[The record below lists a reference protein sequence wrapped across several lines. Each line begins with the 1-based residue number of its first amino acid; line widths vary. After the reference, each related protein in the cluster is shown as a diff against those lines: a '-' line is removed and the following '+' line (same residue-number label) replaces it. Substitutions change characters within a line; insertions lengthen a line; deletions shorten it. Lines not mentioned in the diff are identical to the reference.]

1 MRNKH
6 MSIIITL
13 ICAVLL
19 AAMTI
24 YAVVTAAVG

>member
-1 MRNKH
+1 MNKY

-24 YAVVTAAVG
+24 YAAMTAAIG